1 MTAYRKKLI
10 EVAMP
15 LDTINKASVREKSI
29 RHGHPSTLHRWWAR
43 KPLATCRSVLFGQLV
58 DDPSAWPDLFPTEAV
73 QDKERQRIFRIIEDL
88 VVWKNSTNDVVLDA
102 ARLEIAKSYARGR
115 LADSEGNERD
125 EAVLKIDA
133 DAKTVRAYLAEVLP
147 PVHDPFA
154 GGGSIPLEA
163 QRLGLRAIATD
174 LNPVA
179 VMINKALIEIPPKFA
194 GRAPVGP
201 PMPGDKQKK
210 LSVNDWPGA
219 TGLAEDVRRYGAWM
233 REEAFKRIGHLYP
246 KVKITE
252 QMAEGCPDLQP
263 YVGQR
268 RTVIAWL
275 WARTTRCPNPGCAV
289 QMPLIHSFVL
299 STKKGKETWVE
310 AVVNDNGYAFEI
322 RKGSENIPE
331 GTVNRNGARCVC
343 CETPVPLPHIR
354 AEAKAGRMGARMIAI
369 VAEGNRSRVYLPPT
383 EDMEAI
389 AASADPQGVPDTSL
403 PDKAL
408 GFSVQGY
415 GMLKHRDLFTMRQ
428 LAALS
433 VFSDL
438 IREARAKVIAD
449 ATNADWNDNSNSG
462 SETGG
467 INPNAYGDAIAVY
480 LSFSLSKLLDYNSSL
495 VCWGS
500 SRDQATTTLA
510 RQTLSMVW
518 NFAEVNMFAEAAG
531 DITVSVAG
539 QSRAI
544 AALPATVVAHASQ
557 QAAQLIVPS
566 PGGRIISTDPPYY
579 DNIGYA
585 DLSDFFYVWLRRSLR
600 TLHPSIFGTV
610 VVPKVAELIAEPYR
624 HGGRS
629 RAEAFFLEGMTKAI
643 EKTAQATP
651 FGIPVTIY
659 YAFKQSELRT
669 EGVMSTGWE
678 TFLGAIFGAGFSTTG
693 TWPIRTEQGMRPS
706 SIGANALTSS
716 IILVCRKR
724 PGNAATTTRGDFR
737 RLLKQELPPALK
749 KLQKGN
755 IAPVDLAQASIGPGM
770 AVFSRHTKVIEADG
784 SIMTVRGALQL
795 IHQVMDEIRG
805 EEEGELDRDTRFAVT
820 WFESHGFESGPY
832 GDAETIAKAQSV
844 SVLGVQGAGV
854 LHSAASKVRL
864 LKRAELPDD
873 WDPATDKRL
882 TVWEATQHL
891 IKRLDQAGE
900 SAAAALIAKLGAT
913 ADQARV
919 LAYRLYTICERK
931 GWAEEARAYNGL
943 VIAWPELE
951 KLASST
957 QTTNDTPAQAG
968 LFK

>member
-15 LDTINKASVREKSI
+15 LDAINKASAREKSI
-29 RHGHPSTLHRWWAR
+29 SHGHPSALHRWWAR
-43 KPLATCRSVLFGQLV
+43 RPLAACRAVLFGQLV
-58 DDPSAWPDLFPTEAV
+58 DDPSAWPDLFPTEAE

-115 LADSEGNERD
+115 VADSEGDERD
-125 EAVLKIDA
+125 EAVLKIDT
-133 DAKTVRAYLAEVLP
+133 DTKTVLAYLAEVLP
-147 PVHDPFA
+147 SVHDPFA

-210 LSVNDWPGA
+210 LTVNDWLGG
-219 TGLAEDVRRYGAWM
+219 TGLAEDIRRYGAWM

-252 QMAEGCPDLQP
+252 KMAEGRPDLQP
-263 YVGQR
+263 YVGQE

-275 WARTTRCPNPGCAV
+275 WARIVKCPNPGCAV

-310 AVVNDNGYAFEI
+310 AVVNDNSYAFEI
-322 RKGSENIPE
+322 RKGSGNIPE

-354 AEAKAGRMGARMIAI
+354 AEAKAGKMGARMMAI
-369 VAEGNRSRVYLPPT
+369 VIEGNRSRVYLPPT
-383 EDMEAI
+383 ENMEAI

-408 GFSVQGY
+408 SFSVQEY
-415 GMLKHRDLFTMRQ
+415 GMLKHRDLFTVRQ
-428 LAALS
+428 LAALTT
-433 VFSDL
+433 FSDL
-438 IREARAKVIAD
+438 VLDARTKVISD
-449 ATNADWNDNSNSG
+449 ALSAGWEDDGCGLNA
-462 SETGG
+462 GG
-467 INPNAYGDAIAVY
+467 VGATAYGDALAVFLAFSVDKGSEF
-480 LSFSLSKLLDYNSSL
+480 LSTICTWSSAPEHEMVVTTFRRHALPITWDFGESNPFANS
-495 VCWGS
+495 CGS
-500 SRDQATTTLA
+500 SYKIVPAVA
-510 RQTLSMVW
+510 RVVERLPAIGEGDCRQLD
-518 NFAEVNMFAEAAG
+518 AAG
-531 DITVSVAG
+531 
-539 QSRAI
+539 
-544 AALPATVVAHASQ
+544 VVGASEE
-557 QAAQLIVPS
+557 
-566 PGGRIISTDPPYY
+566 IISTDPPYY

-585 DLSDFFYVWLRRSLR
+585 DLSDYFYVWLRRSLR
-600 TLHPSIFGTV
+600 TIYPKLFGTML
-610 VVPKVAELIAEPYR
+610 VPKATELVATPYR
-624 HGGRS
+624 HGGRAN
-629 RAEAFFLEGMTKAI
+629 AEVFFLEGMKRAV
-643 EKTAQATP
+643 EQMACATP
-651 FGIPVTIY
+651 AAIPVTIY
-659 YAFKQSELRT
+659 YAFKQSELKS
-669 EGVMSTGWE
+669 EGVSSTGWE
-678 TFLGAIFGAGFSTTG
+678 IFLSAVLQTGFSVTG
-693 TWPIRTEQGMRPS
+693 TWPVRTERNARPI
-706 SIGANALTSS
+706 SIGTNALTSS
-716 IILVCRKR
+716 IVLVCRKR
-724 PGNAATTTRGDFR
+724 PDNAATIARSDFR
-737 RLLKQELPPALK
+737 RLLKQELLPALK

-770 AVFSRHTKVIEADG
+770 AVFSRHAKVLEADG
-784 SIMTVRGALQL
+784 SPMTVRSALQL

-832 GDAETIAKAQSV
+832 GDAENLAKAQSV
-844 SVLGVQGAGV
+844 SVSGVQGAGI

-891 IKRLDQAGE
+891 IKQLDQAGE

-913 ADQARV
+913 ADQARG

>member
-15 LDTINKASVREKSI
+15 LDAINKASAREKSI

-43 KPLATCRSVLFGQLV
+43 KPLATCRAVLFGQLV
-58 DDPSAWPDLFPTEAV
+58 DDPSAWPDLFPTEAE

-88 VVWKNSTNDVVLDA
+88 VIWKNSTNDVVLDA
-102 ARLEIAKSYARGR
+102 ARLEIARSYARGR
-115 LADSEGNERD
+115 VANGEGDERD
-125 EAVLKIDA
+125 VTVLKIDA
-133 DAKTVRAYLAEVLP
+133 DTKTVRAYLAEVLP

-201 PMPGDKQKK
+201 PMPGEKQKK
-210 LSVNDWPGA
+210 LAVNDWPGA
-219 TGLAEDVRRYGAWM
+219 TGLAEDIRRYGTWM
-233 REEAFKRIGHLYP
+233 REEAFKRTGHLYP
-246 KVKITE
+246 KVKITKK
-252 QMAEGCPDLQP
+252 MAEGCPDLQP
-263 YVGQR
+263 YVGQG

-322 RKGSENIPE
+322 RKGSGNIPE

-354 AEAKAGRMGARMIAI
+354 AEAKAGRMGARMMAI
-369 VAEGNRSRVYLPPT
+369 VIEGNRSRVYLPPT

-389 AASADPQGVPDTSL
+389 AASADPQGAPDTSL
-403 PDKAL
+403 PDKAI
-408 GFSVQGY
+408 GSRVQGY
-415 GMLKHRDLFTMRQ
+415 GMLKHRDLFTVRQ
-428 LAALS
+428 LAALTTC
-433 VFSDL
+433 SDL
-438 IREARAKVIAD
+438 VLETRTKVIAD
-449 ATNADWNDNSNSG
+449 TTNAGWNDNNSSG

-480 LSFSLSKLLDYNSSL
+480 LSFSLSKLIDYNSSL
-495 VCWGS
+495 ARWS
-500 SRDQATTTLA
+500 PSRDQATTTLA

-518 NFAEVNMFAEAAG
+518 SFAEVNMFAEAAG

-600 TLHPSIFGTV
+600 ALHPSIFGTV

-629 RAEAFFLEGMTKAI
+629 RAEAFFLKGMTKAI
-643 EKTAQATP
+643 ERTAQATP

-659 YAFKQSELRT
+659 YAFKQSELKS
-669 EGVMSTGWE
+669 EGVTSTGWE

-706 SIGANALTSS
+706 SIGTNALTSS
-716 IILVCRKR
+716 IVLVCRKR
-724 PGNAATTTRGDFR
+724 SDNAATIARGDFR

-770 AVFSRHTKVIEADG
+770 AVFSRHAKVLEADG
-784 SIMTVRGALQL
+784 SSMTVRSALQF

-820 WFESHGFESGPY
+820 WFENHGFESGPY
-832 GDAETIAKAQSV
+832 DDAETIAKAQSV

-854 LHSAASKVRL
+854 LHSADSKVRL

-900 SAAAALIAKLGAT
+900 PAAAALIAKLGAT
-913 ADQARV
+913 ADQARG

-951 KLASST
+951 KLASSA